1 MHLNIHI
8 ALNHLV
14 SVLLL
19 ARTWIFFPK
28 KELFKFFR
36 ELFAKERS
44 YPSTTK
50 LHDEA
55 RKQVRTCILHAQNI
69 YKTKYSSIINYVII
83 WSTCNCLIPLMPFE
97 EKTIF
102 VTEKD
107 VICIKKKTLFVP
119 EKDVTIF
126 GNDVAITL

>member
-1 MHLNIHI
+1 MD
-8 ALNHLV
+8 
-14 SVLLL
+14 
-19 ARTWIFFPK
+19 FFPK

-55 RKQVRTCILHAQNI
+55 RKQVPSSYYYMHRI

-83 WSTCNCLIPLMPFE
+83 WTHWSTCKWLIPPMPFE

-102 VTEKD
+102 VTEKE
-107 VICIKKKTLFVP
+107 VICKKNVFLFCFVLQKKTLFVP
-119 EKDVTIF
+119 EKDVTIM
-126 GNDVAITL
+126 GNDVTITL